1 MKKSIIHLGVLVTL
15 FINSAFTSKVVVA
28 QQNNQENI
36 SLNVTLPIDNNEII
50 NKIVKPKVNE
60 ETIEEINKT
69 VVFIS
74 SNYKKSIEET
84 IQEGKEITESEEFVY
99 QPLYINFTFEEMMEL
114 NDQIIESTICNE
126 TQPLDFD
133 IINGNENKK
142 QLVKADKISL

>member
-60 ETIEEINKT
+60 ETIEEINKS

-84 IQEGKEITESEEFVY
+84 IQEGKEITEIEEFVY

-126 TQPLDFD
+126 TQPIDFD
-133 IINGNENKK
+133 IINRNENKK